1 VNYKCISQVLILEL
15 AKDSLLFLLLLAN
28 VIYLVLIILFC
39 ILQCIDLQVVNNKLL
54 MEVKY

>member
-15 AKDSLLFLLLLAN
+15 AKDSLLFLSLLAN

>member
-39 ILQCIDLQVVNNKLL
+39 ILQCIDLQVVINKLL